1 MREENVGRQV
11 PGLAH
16 HVGAEARITCSS
28 ALRYGFAVRHVHSRV
43 CGVRI
48 AEAAASEASGPDRV
62 SGRASDE
69 RAPAHACCRGGAV
82 KRTK

>member
-48 AEAAASEASGPDRV
+48 AEAAASEASGPDRERP
-62 SGRASDE
+62 GLE
-69 RAPAHACCRGGAV
+69 RAGAHACCSEEGQ
-82 KRTK
+82 